1 MTTSLIFGYWDDP
14 VTHEHITSY
23 EVQPNSPGASLLT
36 SYELTQVQCGPQGL
50 VVIYGPENSVICANP
65 NHLVQAG
72 EYELNSETLSLT
84 SIAAPAAQPAAQ
96 PPAPA
101 PQPSPTT

>member
-1 MTTSLIFGYWDDP
+1 MTTAAVFGIWDDP

-23 EVQPNSPGASLLT
+23 EVQPNSPGASLLS
-36 SYELTQVQCGPQGL
+36 SYQLTQVQCGPQGL

-84 SIAAPAAQPAAQ
+84 NIAAPAQAA
-96 PPAPA
+96 PAPA
-101 PQPSPTT
+101 PST